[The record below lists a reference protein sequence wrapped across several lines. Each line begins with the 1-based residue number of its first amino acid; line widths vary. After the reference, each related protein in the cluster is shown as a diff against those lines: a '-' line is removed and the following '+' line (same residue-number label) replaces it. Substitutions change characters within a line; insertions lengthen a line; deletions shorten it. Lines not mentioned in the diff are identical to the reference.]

1 MKFNVKYANCKE
13 GLTDYNPDNNFVPQ
27 PFNDIRI
34 KILYI
39 IKMNIL
45 KI

>member
-27 PFNDIRI
+27 PMAE
-34 KILYI
+34 KAYYPA
-39 IKMNIL
+39 
-45 KI
+45 